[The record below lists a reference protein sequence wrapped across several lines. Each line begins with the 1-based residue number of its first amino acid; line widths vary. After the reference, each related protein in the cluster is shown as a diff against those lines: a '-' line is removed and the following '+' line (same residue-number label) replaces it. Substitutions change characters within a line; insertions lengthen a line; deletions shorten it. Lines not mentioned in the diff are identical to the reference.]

1 MKIIDRIV
9 TGLANL
15 AGKLAGLVA
24 LICLALVGAGVA
36 MRYFVNM
43 PQSWI
48 DETATWTVI
57 AMVMLAAPMA
67 QLRDDHIGVD
77 ALVLRFGPRGRRL
90 LAIFSAL
97 SVAAVGALMLW
108 AGIETVSF
116 SQMIGIMAQTLAWM
130 PMWIVQSLLPIGGG
144 LLLLTALA
152 QLLKILQPGW
162 VPPKTD
168 DPIHGTRSHE

>member
-162 VPPKTD
+162 EPPKTD

>member
-1 MKIIDRIV
+1 MSFVSRIIEA
-9 TGLANL
+9 LASL
-15 AGKLAGLVA
+15 AGKLAGLM
-24 LICLALVGAGVA
+24 ALVCLGLVAVGVG

-43 PQSWI
+43 PQAWI

-67 QLRDDHIGVD
+67 QLRDEHIGVD
-77 ALVLRFGPRGRRL
+77 ALVQRFGPRGRRL

-144 LLLLTALA
+144 LLLLAALA
-152 QLLKILQPGW
+152 QLLTTLQPGW
-162 VPPKTD
+162 TPPKND
-168 DPIHGTRSHE
+168 GPVHGTRSHE